1 MNRRKFIKSVL
12 GLAVAIG
19 FTKTV
24 SAKETG
30 LTASHKRVTNT
41 DELEAGRMYYLK
53 GRGTYLDGGFATCIE
68 YQGIKYFHQR
78 IWADKD
84 NNQAMNR
91 WAIYKTN
98 MIDRSYYDNKGEDD
112 YRREYELF
120 EGRMLGAFS
129 SDRTA

>member
-41 DELEAGRMYYLK
+41 DELLPF
-53 GRGTYLDGGFATCIE
+53 TVL
-68 YQGIKYFHQR
+68 
-78 IWADKD
+78 
-84 NNQAMNR
+84 
-91 WAIYKTN
+91 
-98 MIDRSYYDNKGEDD
+98 
-112 YRREYELF
+112 LF
-120 EGRMLGAFS
+120 
-129 SDRTA
+129 